1 MSEDEVSFKHFRIK
15 FHEGEDDCP
24 TVCSYYEEEKPLGSI
39 DVLDKLNQLYE
50 ENKNLRKCINAIY
63 IISSEESVE

>member
-15 FHEGEDDCP
+15 FHEREDDCP

-63 IISSEESVE
+63 IISSRESVE